1 MVITRQMA
9 IGDVLNIY
17 GDGNEWQPNKRLGDI
32 VY

>member
-9 IGDVLNIY
+9 IGDVLDIY